1 MDKIINPI
9 TGRSILINGATF
21 KKLVKEGVI
30 NSKGEPILI
39 PTKKSSSTTKPPTTK
54 KNSTKKSS
62 TKKSSSKKSLTKKS
76 SEKLQEEGCPTIPYD
91 YITKFYNTKESK
103 KITQYLS
110 TISYEYTYYKL
121 WGKIVKS
128 PRKMI
133 WYADNPDWTYYF
145 SKNHINGLS
154 VHKFTPELIEI
165 KKKIEKETGQTF
177 NSLLINE
184 YNPGDSISW
193 HSDDDPWLGKKFI
206 VPSLS
211 FGGEWKFNF
220 RLKSDKKHQ
229 LSFILENGSLVIM
242 KDKCQELW
250 EHSLLKQ
257 KKPIR
262 YNMTFRN
269 IIPELVSKQYK
280 GIQMDS
286 KLLK

>member
-9 TGRSILINGATF
+9 TGRLILINGATF
-21 KKLVKEGVI
+21 KKLVKDGVI
-30 NSKGEPILI
+30 NSKGESILI
-39 PTKKSSSTTKPPTTK
+39 S
-54 KNSTKKSS
+54 KKSS
-62 TKKSSSKKSLTKKS
+62 TKKSSKKSSSKKSSSTAKPPSMKKS
-76 SEKLQEEGCPTIPYD
+76 SEKLQEGCPAIPYD
-91 YITKFYNTKESK
+91 YITKFYDTKESK

-110 TISYEYTYYKL
+110 TIPYEYTYYRL
-121 WGKIVKS
+121 YGKIVKS

-133 WYADNPDWTYYF
+133 WYADNPDWTYHF

-154 VHKFTPELIEI
+154 VHKFTPELLEI
-165 KKKIEKETGQTF
+165 KKKVEKETDKTF

-193 HSDDDPWLGKKFI
+193 HSDDDPWLGKNFI

-229 LSFILENGSLVIM
+229 LTMILENGSLVIM
-242 KDKCQELW
+242 KDKCQDLW
-250 EHSLLKQ
+250 QHSLLKQ

-262 YNMTFRN
+262 YNLTFRN
-269 IIPELVSKQYK
+269 IIPELISKQYK